1 MKLDEAIKHCD
12 EVIKEN
18 EIICEEIP
26 AHCMEAY
33 HCAKEHRQLANWLRY
48 LKRAR
53 ELLEATY
60 ELLQRQDE
68 SPWVLNLLEETVYY
82 DEAECDGGCLMED
95 IEDLL
100 EFGL

>member
-1 MKLDEAIKHCD
+1 MTLDETIKHCD
-12 EVIKEN
+12 EVVIEN
-18 EIICEEIP
+18 EKICEGIP
-26 AHCMEAY
+26 THCMEAY
-33 HCAKEHRQLANWLRY
+33 HCAKEHHQLANWLRD

-60 ELLQRQDE
+60 KLLQRQDE
-68 SPWVLNLLEETVYY
+68 SPWVLNLLEETIYY
-82 DEAECDGGCLMED
+82 DETECDGSCLMED